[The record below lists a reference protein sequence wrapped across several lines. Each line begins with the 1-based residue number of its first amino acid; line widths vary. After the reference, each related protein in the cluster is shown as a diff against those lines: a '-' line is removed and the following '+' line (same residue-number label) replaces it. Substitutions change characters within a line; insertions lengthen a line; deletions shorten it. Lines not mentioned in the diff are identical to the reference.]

1 MNLENINKEIFY
13 REEKL
18 KELQNKGLPN
28 WSGKDSEDYIST
40 QQELEYLRNEQKI
53 LRKRGD

>member
-40 QQELEYLRNEQKI
+40 QQELEYLRNEQKR
-53 LRKRGD
+53 LMK